1 MKRVFKIEGSKVS
14 GWMAPDDEVIRRPF
28 TEKEPPEGDDILIS
42 GYDWV
47 NEQYITDPV
56 VPVDLYQALMEG
68 FNELA
73 LVVGTIYEKV
83 FPEEDSENMEEPMEP
98 VEIPEQTE
106 EGE

>member
-1 MKRVFKIEGSKVS
+1 MKKVFKIEGSKVS
-14 GWMAPDDEVIRRPF
+14 EWMAPENEVIRRPF

-73 LVVGTIYEKV
+73 LVVGTIYEEV
-83 FPEEDSENMEEPMEP
+83 FPEEIIEDPEEPSEP
-98 VEIPEQTE
+98 VENPESQE